1 MSALTET
8 IFRRAL
14 QVHDAVYCNTPGWIG
29 HQRLGVPRRL
39 LHTVGAKTG
48 KPRTTSLSFARKA
61 EHDLIVASIAAAP
74 SYSPSRPRRV
84 LAGQLMLRCRSPGA
98 YSRTPANSMP
108 SPNVR
113 AACSPR

>member
-48 KPRTTSLSFARKA
+48 KPRTTSLSFARNA
-61 EHDLIVASIAAAP
+61 ENDLIVASIGGARRAP
-74 SYSPSRPRRV
+74 GWYHNVKANPDIEINVGPADSPSHR
-84 LAGQLMLRCRSPGA
+84 G
-98 YSRTPANSMP
+98 
-108 SPNVR
+108 
-113 AACSPR
+113 

>member
-48 KPRTTSLSFARKA
+48 KPRTTSLSFARNA
-61 EHDLIVASIAAAP
+61 ENDLIVASIGGARRAP
-74 SYSPSRPRRV
+74 RLVPQCESQPRHRDQRRSRRGV
-84 LAGQLMLRCRSPGA
+84 A
-98 YSRTPANSMP
+98 
-108 SPNVR
+108 
-113 AACSPR
+113 